1 MIPDRD
7 FLRCCA
13 RKNNL
18 SFSRKLEDW
27 LLVHFED
34 EPYEDFN
41 TASILE
47 DMVCMYCQT
56 YADGRLDVTIPDTV
70 TRLKE
75 RCEDLKDM
83 ISDLRVDISY
93 LQGLCDDY
101 ECILK
106 EHGLL

>member
-18 SFSRKLEDW
+18 SFPHELEDW

-41 TASILE
+41 TASI
-47 DMVCMYCQT
+47 
-56 YADGRLDVTIPDTV
+56 RL
-70 TRLKE
+70 
-75 RCEDLKDM
+75 
-83 ISDLRVDISY
+83 
-93 LQGLCDDY
+93 
-101 ECILK
+101 
-106 EHGLL
+106 

>member
-18 SFSRKLEDW
+18 SFPRELEDW

-41 TASILE
+41 TVSILD

-56 YADGRLDVTIPDTV
+56 YADGRLDVTISDAV

>member
-1 MIPDRD
+1 MIPERN
-7 FLRCCA
+7 FLRRCA
-13 RKNNL
+13 HKNNL
-18 SFSRKLEDW
+18 SLSRELEDW

-41 TASILE
+41 TASVLE
-47 DMVCMYCQT
+47 DMVCMYCQS
-56 YADGRLDVTIPDTV
+56 YKHGRLDVTIPDPV
-70 TRLKE
+70 TRLRE
-75 RCEDLKDM
+75 RCEDLKDL
-83 ISDLRVDISY
+83 ITDLRVDISY